1 MGRWLRQWCASLPH
15 CQPPKPSVCL
25 QNYCHSLPPSAVLPS
40 LSNVFREFLPRSYP
54 ASASLLRLSGRLTRG
69 SWGPRHWSLQ
79 TYFLFRPLSS
89 LLSSNN
95 DILLVPLLFWGWGC
109 SSSVPSLPGMLLLQA
124 YTRSILFVVEV
135 RETRCSEGGSIQDFL
150 TVDTACGPSQRAHL
164 PCCGSFG
171 SFHENVKS
179 CYT

>member
-40 LSNVFREFLPRSYP
+40 LNNVFREFLPRSYP
-54 ASASLLRLSGRLTRG
+54 ASASLLGLSGRLTRG

-124 YTRSILFVVEV
+124 YTRS
-135 RETRCSEGGSIQDFL
+135 
-150 TVDTACGPSQRAHL
+150 AHL
-164 PCCGSFG
+164 LSTVLRWSWQRGRLCIVLLYWLLLLLPSKTEDHTVWDYC
-171 SFHENVKS
+171 
-179 CYT
+179 